1 MKSTNKISLTG
12 IVYTPSCYI
21 DPNPNFTS
29 FELHHPWGG
38 RKRND
43 RSVTIRCVC
52 PRPNA
57 VKNLDRVKITGYM
70 RRGRYG
76 YEIFVTSIE
85 KLDINST
92 VSYNDI
98 TLTGTVVQELNES
111 STRFVILHTFGGHR
125 NKSRSFMFPC
135 SFPLANSVSVGDVV
149 KIKAGLR
156 DGYASPEMF
165 IKALEIDNRA

>member
-29 FELHHPWGG
+29 FELYHPWGG
-38 RKRND
+38 RKSND
-43 RSVTIRCVC
+43 ISFTIRCVY

-111 STRFVILHTFGGHR
+111 STRFVILHSFGGSR
-125 NKSRSFMFPC
+125 NKSRSFMLSC
-135 SFPLANSVSVGDVV
+135 SLPLANSVSVGDRV
-149 KIKAGLR
+149 KIKACLR
-156 DGYASPEMF
+156 DRYSYLEMSV
-165 IKALEIDNRA
+165 KALEVERRQ